1 MRRTVTLISSRSH
14 GHQPPNQ
21 PGQPEPTRTT
31 RACLLEFHCLHYRHS
46 ENKPPPNHDDYLK
59 NLPLCKWENQK
70 LKTWGYIVGSEAR
83 TQIKALAQSP
93 VLCFFLTW
101 QNSGVT
107 TATTTTTTQ
116 EDPQLPRL
124 DFPQIP
130 VLCFISEETK
140 PCLIKDALC
149 FRHSRTMSCPLTDS
163 LPWYSNTSHKSYISV
178 AMRGQVCTL
187 PS

>member
-1 MRRTVTLISSRSH
+1 MRQTVTLISSRSH

-83 TQIKALAQSP
+83 TQIKAVS
-93 VLCFFLTW
+93 
-101 QNSGVT
+101 S
-107 TATTTTTTQ
+107 
-116 EDPQLPRL
+116 
-124 DFPQIP
+124 
-130 VLCFISEETK
+130 K
-140 PCLIKDALC
+140 PCSLLLPHMAELWNNNSNHHH
-149 FRHSRTMSCPLTDS
+149 HSGRPSTAQIRLS
-163 LPWYSNTSHKSYISV
+163 SNTCVVFHFWGDQ
-178 AMRGQVCTL
+178 AMPHQGCTVL
-187 PS
+187 